1 MRFRRRG
8 RPGPYGP
15 APHAHPDPRV
25 RPGYPQPAAGRPP
38 YVHPTVQRGSRTRAY
53 GNRTRLAVSTLGLP
67 PLLVAA
73 SRILI
78 GVIGVGL
85 VVLWYEIIKANG
97 LGFGIDEAGL
107 MLVVLLVCGLL
118 AKSARELPRG
128 RSWARR
134 VSTVT
139 SATIAVFCLVSGL
152 STYEGAARLFALIVA
167 VAASSVIVLLYL
179 HSRR

>member
-15 APHAHPDPRV
+15 TPQVHPDPRV
-25 RPGYPQPAAGRPP
+25 RPGYPPPSAARPP
-38 YVHPTVQRGSRTRAY
+38 YVHPTVRRDSRTRPY
-53 GNRTRLAVSTLGLP
+53 GNRTRLAIPTLGLP

-73 SRILI
+73 SRVLI

-97 LGFGIDEAGL
+97 LGFGMDEAGL

-128 RSWARR
+128 RSWSRR

-152 STYEGAARLFALIVA
+152 STYEGAARFLALTMA
-167 VAASSVIVLLYL
+167 AAASSVIVLLYL